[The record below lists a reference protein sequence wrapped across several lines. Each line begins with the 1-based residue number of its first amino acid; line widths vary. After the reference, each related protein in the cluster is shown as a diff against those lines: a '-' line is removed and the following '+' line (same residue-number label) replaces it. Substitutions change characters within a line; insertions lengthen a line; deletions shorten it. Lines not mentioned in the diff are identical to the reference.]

1 MHRWSRGKVLWT
13 GWFQLV
19 APRPWLE
26 HADLAPTMEG
36 FPVAQMVGTLGQ
48 NETLPTFTFGLITSP
63 PRGAARLRR
72 CRHVSQG

>member
-1 MHRWSRGKVLWT
+1 MVARQGSLDRVVPARG
-13 GWFQLV
+13 
-19 APRPWLE
+19 PRPWLE

-36 FPVAQMVGTLGQ
+36 FPVAQMMGTLGQ
-48 NETLPTFTFGLITSP
+48 NETLPTFTFGLMTSP